1 MRVLVVFHG
10 WLPRKDR
17 PASGGALR
25 AWHHG
30 EALRAAGHEVLYITR
45 DQDHVDG
52 GPPVFA
58 SPRQLRTYAQ
68 AVAPDR
74 ILCVQPEE
82 SPHLAGLGIP
92 VCVDLYAP
100 RLLEAAFQGGVA
112 NEAINSLR
120 AIAAGDEF
128 LFSNPRQRWFYLG
141 LLALAG
147 VDVRQVSGHV
157 VPLVAPQGP
166 RRRKPKGLT
175 LVMGGVSWPWQD
187 PTEGLRKAVA
197 ILKKLKKGKVVVYG
211 GRPAI
216 GDADVV
222 DLPSRVPPSKRLVYA
237 GATPWPELLKA
248 YAGATAALD
257 VMAPNPER
265 EVSLA
270 FRHVDYLGCGLPLI
284 TGPHHALAPALEAAG
299 AGWLVDGDPTP
310 VIEALA
316 ADPPEAERRGKAA
329 RALARKAFSREVCEA
344 PLLAWVRDG
353 TIRDHSPSPLPDA
366 ATLAAQL
373 AEARGEQ
380 NRLAALLEKA
390 HHEVNEKRDEVTA
403 KTGQVQDLIS
413 TTRRLSNAVADVAE
427 FRAEATRVLGADR
440 DAARDE
446 VQTLAEEVADLR
458 ADVAKKDAAVRSV
471 TRSRDRLRDDIRAL
485 QANLEDQ
492 EQRLAETTS
501 REEDLRSR
509 VGALRADL
517 AAVRAE
523 RDRVSGESE
532 GLRSE
537 GADLQQRLASLQES
551 IEKKIQE
558 VAEANGELHRIH
570 DRAGRF
576 ESEVER
582 LNGELNAMRAENERL
597 SKRRFL

>member
-10 WLPRKDR
+10 WLPRDDR

-58 SPRQLRTYAQ
+58 SPRQLRSYAQ
-68 AVAPDR
+68 AVSPDR

-82 SPHLAGLGIP
+82 APHLAGLGVP
-92 VCVDLYAP
+92 LAVDLYAP
-100 RLLEAAFQGGVA
+100 RLLEAAFQDGA
-112 NEAINSLR
+112 AAEAVNTLR

-157 VPLVAPQGP
+157 VPLVAPKGP
-166 RRRKPKGLT
+166 RRRKPKELT

-187 PTEGLRKAVA
+187 PTEGLRLAVA
-197 ILKKLKKGKVVVYG
+197 ALDELGTGKVVVYG
-211 GRPAI
+211 GRPAV
-216 GDADVV
+216 GDAQVV
-222 DLPSRVPPSKRLVYA
+222 DLPARVPPSDRLVYA
-237 GATPWPELLKA
+237 GAVPWPQLLKA

-270 FRHVDYLGCGLPLI
+270 FRHADYLGCGLPLI
-284 TGPHHALAPALEAAG
+284 TGPHHALAPDLEATG
-299 AGWLVDGDPTP
+299 AGWLVDGDPSA
-310 VIEALA
+310 VIASIA
-316 ADPPEAERRGKAA
+316 ADPWEAIRRGKAA
-329 RALARKAFSREVCEA
+329 KALAREAFGRESCEA
-344 PLLAWVRDG
+344 PVLAWVDQAQV
-353 TIRDHSPSPLPDA
+353 RDHADAPLPHA
-366 ATLAAQL
+366 ADLAAAL

-380 NRLAALLEKA
+380 GRLQVLLDKA
-390 HHEVNEKRDEVTA
+390 HAEVAEKRAETA
-403 KTGQVQDLIS
+403 EKTGQLQALIS
-413 TTRRLSNAVADVAE
+413 TTRRLSDAVADVAQ

-440 DAARDE
+440 DGARE
-446 VQTLAEEVADLR
+446 EARSLAEEVADLR
-458 ADVAKKDAAVRSV
+458 ADLAKKEAALKNV
-471 TRSRDRLRDDIRAL
+471 TRSRDRLMADNRSL
-485 QANLEDQ
+485 QDNLVEQ
-492 EQRLAETTS
+492 EQRLTETS
-501 REEDLRSR
+501 AREVALQERAST
-509 VGALRADL
+509 LRADL
-517 AAVRAE
+517 GAVRAE
-523 RDRVSGESE
+523 RDRISGDSE
-532 GLRSE
+532 ALRGE
-537 GADLQQRLASLQES
+537 LATREARLASLQET
-551 IEKKIQE
+551 IEQKIQQ

-582 LNGELNAMRAENERL
+582 LNAELAALRAQNERL